1 MRTNHLEQIRI
12 DKLFDLTVQDAY
24 RLENARLLEQADA
37 IDETAEH
44 SAESS
49 ARLDQ
54 SVMRLIRLEQ
64 KKHRRLHRVF
74 VARRVAIIVL
84 VILIVTSSAL
94 MSVEAIREST
104 IRTLVAWSDKVLN
117 ILFNPDPH
125 EQQGTSETSAADDPA
140 STREYRPAW
149 LPDGFT
155 LTNDVTDI
163 SGKWHMLVYLSAD
176 GRQSLTLTQ
185 SHLTGGGTLSID
197 TENALSQKV
206 LVKGLNGILVT
217 SAQPGEGENKLWWKD
232 QGTSF
237 LISANLDPD
246 IMIRVAES
254 LEIIPDT

>member
-1 MRTNHLEQIRI
+1 MRTNHLERMRI
-12 DKLFDLTVQDAY
+12 DKLFDLAVQDAY

-37 IDETAEH
+37 IDKTADNP
-44 SAESS
+44 AEPG

-64 KKHRRLHRVF
+64 KKHRRLHRF
-74 VARRVAIIVL
+74 MVARRVAIIVL
-84 VILIVTSSAL
+84 VILIITSSAL

-117 ILFNPDPH
+117 ILFNSDPR
-125 EQQGTSETSAADDPA
+125 EQQGTSETSATDPA
-140 STREYRPAW
+140 STRGYRPAW

-155 LTNDVTDI
+155 LTDEVSDI
-163 SGKWHMLVYLSAD
+163 SGKWRMLVYRSAD

-197 TENALSQKV
+197 TENALSQEV
-206 LVKGLNGILVT
+206 LVKGLDGILVT

-246 IMIRVAES
+246 TMIRVAES
-254 LEIIPDT
+254 LEMIPDS